1 MTRIRIR
8 FFFVLEIDSIFLV
21 NHDIKNAV
29 FQQSALLLSVY
40 KHEPIRMFI
49 IPLKNVRSMKFR
61 TGLDRYNKYSAKF
74 DPATI
79 QARLTQVREIAL
91 QRAQEAQ
98 IKYATIDELVRP
110 ILDNQGI
117 AGPMRAVYLGYA
129 KKLTRH
135 LERVTGPAATKF
147 AEGLKAYYTTTFG
160 ADPDVIDAVTAVV
173 AGAVVG
179 GGAGGGTGGGP

>member
-1 MTRIRIR
+1 
-8 FFFVLEIDSIFLV
+8 
-21 NHDIKNAV
+21 
-29 FQQSALLLSVY
+29 
-40 KHEPIRMFI
+40 MFK
-49 IPLKNVRSMKFR
+49 IPLKNCGSMRFR
-61 TGLDRYNKYSAKF
+61 TGLDRFNKYAAKF

-110 ILDNQGI
+110 ILDKHGVV
-117 AGPMRAVYLGYA
+117 GPMRAIYLGYA

-135 LERVTGPAATKF
+135 LERVSGAAAVKI
-147 AEGLKAYYTTTFG
+147 AEGLKAYYTAAFG
-160 ADPDVIDAVTAVV
+160 AEPDVIDAVTAVV

-179 GGAGGGTGGGP
+179 GS

>member
-1 MTRIRIR
+1 
-8 FFFVLEIDSIFLV
+8 
-21 NHDIKNAV
+21 
-29 FQQSALLLSVY
+29 
-40 KHEPIRMFI
+40 
-49 IPLKNVRSMKFR
+49 MKFR
-61 TGLDRYNKYSAKF
+61 TGLDRFNKYAAKF

-110 ILDNQGI
+110 ILDKRGVT
-117 AGPMRAVYLGYA
+117 GPMRAVYLGYA

-135 LERVTGPAATKF
+135 LERVSGDAAVKL
-147 AEGLKAYYTTTFG
+147 AEGLKAYYTTAFG

-173 AGAVVG
+173 AGAVVEG
-179 GGAGGGTGGGP
+179 GGGGGP